1 MFDSKAC
8 HVELTTIKIGA
19 LGHWLPRSCSSF
31 WLQVPSLHQ
40 VYGNTFLQTSS
51 SNHHYIFPSV
61 VMWPHKPLME
71 LLMECTF
78 LFACIASPV
87 YTVVLFFLWQTLCKI
102 FFNKQA
108 RQLHRAGQYHFLQGS
123 RYCCS
128 GILFHYSPELQDLY
142 HLVNMCTWN
151 SHSTLATCWL

>member
-1 MFDSKAC
+1 MPCWTYHDKNWCYWPLVTKISL
-8 HVELTTIKIGA
+8 LTLTA
-19 LGHWLPRSCSSF
+19 SS
-31 WLQVPSLHQ
+31 LTLPSLRPHIS
-40 VYGNTFLQTSS
+40 SS

-61 VMWPHKPLME
+61 VWCPHKTIMDLSKVG
-71 LLMECTF
+71 LLVSCTF
-78 LFACIASPV
+78 LFAYIASPL

-108 RQLHRAGQYHFLQGS
+108 CQLHRAGQYHFLQGS

-151 SHSTLATCWL
+151 SHSTLATCCLYV